1 MLQSEETMQFYVGI
15 DLGGTNIV
23 AGVVDEK
30 GRILKKYSMKTN
42 AAQSFEALVADI
54 ADTAYK
60 AVELAGMRMRE
71 ISSVGL
77 GTPSLINPKT
87 GLLVNANNL
96 GWRNVPLPEELEKH
110 FDVPLF
116 IRNDADCAA
125 LGEVMA
131 GAARDYDDALM
142 ITLGTGLGGGVIL
155 NRQIFNGCDH
165 MGAELG
171 HTKLVYGGVQCTCGQ
186 FGCVESYASATAL
199 IRQTRE
205 AIARHPESLM
215 WELCGGDLSR
225 VDARLPF
232 AAAKKGDP
240 VGAEVVDTYISYLA
254 AGLSTFIVIFR
265 PQVIIIGGGISNEG
279 DALLKP
285 LNEKMFQCTYAA
297 KEIGIPRAIRAELGN
312 DAGIIGAA
320 MLGNIGARKGTDVK

>member
-1 MLQSEETMQFYVGI
+1 MRFYVGI
-15 DLGGTNIV
+15 DLGGTNIA

-30 GRILKKYSMKTN
+30 GHILKKYSTKTN
-42 AAQSFEALVADI
+42 TALPFEALVADI
-54 ADTAYK
+54 ADTAHK
-60 AVELAGMRMRE
+60 VVELAGMSMRD
-71 ISSVGL
+71 ISAVGL

-87 GLLVNANNL
+87 NLLVNANNL

-110 FDVPLF
+110 FDMPLF

-142 ITLGTGLGGGVIL
+142 ITLGTGLGGGIIL
-155 NRQIFNGCDH
+155 NKQIFNGCDH

-232 AAAKKGDP
+232 IAARAGDP
-240 VGAEVVDTYISYLA
+240 AGAEVVDTYISYLA
-254 AGLSTFIVIFR
+254 AGISTFIAIFR

-285 LNEKMFQCTYAA
+285 LNEKIFQCTYAVQ
-297 KEIGIPRAIRAELGN
+297 EIGVPRAIKAELGN

-320 MLGNIGARKGTDVK
+320 MLGNVGARKGTDVK